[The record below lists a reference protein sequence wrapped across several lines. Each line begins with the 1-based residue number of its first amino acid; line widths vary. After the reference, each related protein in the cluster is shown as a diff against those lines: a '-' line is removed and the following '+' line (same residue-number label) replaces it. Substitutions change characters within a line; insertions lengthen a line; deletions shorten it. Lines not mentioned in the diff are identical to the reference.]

1 MKTSTATYTW
11 VSSSMIQFT
20 EIATVIFRRSL
31 SLSLSLAI
39 TGMFC
44 EILDRIHNSHNSRH
58 LSASFAERTFWFR
71 CQVCNVYIPIDFNLK
86 QVNSVKPKKNI
97 LKAIYLYFACVHI
110 DVPSHFFTVLLRYV
124 IVLQYFYGT
133 VG

>member
-20 EIATVIFRRSL
+20 EIATVIFRR
-31 SLSLSLAI
+31 SLSLAI

-58 LSASFAERTFWFR
+58 LSASFAERTF
-71 CQVCNVYIPIDFNLK
+71 
-86 QVNSVKPKKNI
+86 
-97 LKAIYLYFACVHI
+97 
-110 DVPSHFFTVLLRYV
+110 
-124 IVLQYFYGT
+124 
-133 VG
+133 